1 MLAFIE
7 LLNECARKKK
17 AKIPQLHS
25 FRVFFV
31 RCVRNCVLNK
41 NRNTDRYNDKILKD
55 IRIKGIKT
63 DK

>member
-1 MLAFIE
+1 MNVLE
-7 LLNECARKKK
+7 RKKLK
-17 AKIPQLHS
+17 FHS
-25 FRVFFV
+25 CTVSEFFFV